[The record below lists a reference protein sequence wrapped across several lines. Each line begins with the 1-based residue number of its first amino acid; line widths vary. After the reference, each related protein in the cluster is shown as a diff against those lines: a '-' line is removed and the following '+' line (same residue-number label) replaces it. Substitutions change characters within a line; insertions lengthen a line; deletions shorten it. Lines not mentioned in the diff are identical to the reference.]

1 MPTLLE
7 SLYYGHLAPEGQVV
21 PRDPEYR
28 RMCGEMSE
36 AMEAW
41 KEKLSGEEFTKL
53 EALIDLQQEIQGLEL
68 TATFTY
74 GFKLG
79 AALMIEVHSGYGA
92 EGQLLINGRMKDEAN
107 I

>member
-28 RMCGEMSE
+28 QMCGEMSE

-53 EALIDLQQEIQGLEL
+53 EALIDLQQEIQGL
-68 TATFTY
+68 Y

>member
-7 SLYYGHLAPEGQVV
+7 SLYYGHLAPEEQVV

-28 RMCGEMSE
+28 QLSREISE
-36 AMEAW
+36 AMKAW
-41 KEKLSGEEFTKL
+41 KEKLSTEEFTEL
-53 EALIDLQQEIQGLEL
+53 EVLIDLQQKIQGMEL
-68 TATFTY
+68 TASFTY

-92 EGQLLINGRMKDEAN
+92 EGQLLSQRADEG
-107 I
+107 

>member
-1 MPTLLE
+1 MPTLIE
-7 SLYYGHLAPEGQVV
+7 SLYYGNLAPEGQVV

-28 RMCGEMSE
+28 QMCSEMSE
-36 AMEAW
+36 AMETW
-41 KEKLSGEEFTKL
+41 KEKLSGEEFTEL

-92 EGQLLINGRMKDEAN
+92 EGQLLSQRADEG
-107 I
+107 